1 MPPDAVVFEWDS
13 AKFKSKSNPG
23 VGPTLGNVKDAAV
36 GKGDKLEVLWADS
49 VDTEVMARSECRA
62 TTDVGESFH
71 LNGKLYTLVALNEQ
85 GVTAA
90 VVADKSP
97 KKKRT
102 ARKSQNVK
110 AKTRKSEAAS
120 EN

>member
-62 TTDVGESFH
+62 TTDVGESFRK
-71 LNGKLYTLVALNEQ
+71 NGKLYTLVALNEQ

-90 VVADKSP
+90 VVADKPS
-97 KKKRT
+97 KKK
-102 ARKSQNVK
+102 ANRKEV
-110 AKTRKSEAAS
+110 TKSECKEKEVGS
-120 EN
+120 RK